1 MKFLLKF
8 ASRSRP
14 HLFQKRVDNWI
25 DKSSGKHELYWL
37 CSFDEDDTSMTDPAM
52 QAWCVAHKLHVYY
65 GPPRGKVEAINADMQ
80 WMPSDVSIC
89 VIVSDDME
97 VLAQNWDCIVA
108 DAMLAAFPDLNG
120 ALWYHDGRQNRTCTL
135 SIMGKPIYDKLGYLY
150 YPEYESVYCDN
161 DFHELMQRSGRL
173 KFCGCK
179 VFKHDWREEN
189 NDPLMARNERSEVYA
204 KDKAVWER
212 RRRELGWV

>member
-1 MKFLLKF
+1 
-8 ASRSRP
+8 
-14 HLFQKRVDNWI
+14 
-25 DKSSGKHELYWL
+25 
-37 CSFDEDDTSMTDPAM
+37 
-52 QAWCVAHKLHVYY
+52 
-65 GPPRGKVEAINADMQ
+65 MQ